1 MLKRR
6 TSAHKGPNTGPG
18 RSQFFS
24 QAFQASCKLSS
35 LQPGS
40 SSQDTGVQ
48 RLLTGRSGAGVP
60 GKPAKPARGTPEGA
74 AGEGG
79 GVSLGARSG
88 AGTATE
94 AGLRSHTGALGRGD
108 GALQATKLPTIA
120 AMNHP
125 ELAR

>member
-6 TSAHKGPNTGPG
+6 TSAHRGPNNGPG

-74 AGEGG
+74 AGAGRGG
-79 GVSLGARSG
+79 SLADRSG
-88 AGTATE
+88 AGAAHGG
-94 AGLRSHTGALGRGD
+94 AGRPNTGALGRGE
-108 GALQATKLPTIA
+108 GALHATKLPTIA

>member
-1 MLKRR
+1 MLRRR

-24 QAFQASCKLSS
+24 HAFQASCKLSS

-40 SSQDTGVQ
+40 SSQGTGVQ
-48 RLLTGRSGAGVP
+48 RLFTGRSGAGVP
-60 GKPAKPARGTPEGA
+60 GKPAKPARGTPLGA
-74 AGEGG
+74 AGAGG

-88 AGTATE
+88 TATG
-94 AGLRSHTGALGRGD
+94 AGLRSHTGALERGD
-108 GALQATKLPTIA
+108 GALQATRLPTIA